1 MIGKGINGY
10 FKKEGSGTMFLT
22 KECDYAIR
30 IVRSLSG
37 MNIKS
42 VRAICTD
49 ENMPHPFAYKILKKL
64 EHAQIVK
71 PFRGSTGG
79 YQLVKEPEI
88 VTMLDIV
95 SAVDDHLYLN
105 ECLQE
110 GYVCDNNRNGVECGV
125 HQELNRIQAMLIEA
139 LSEKPMT
146 QLV

>member
-1 MIGKGINGY
+1 
-10 FKKEGSGTMFLT
+10 MFLT

-30 IVRSLSG
+30 IVRSLAG
-37 MNIKS
+37 REMRS
-42 VRAICTD
+42 VRSICQA

-71 PFRGSTGG
+71 SFRGSTGG
-79 YQLVKEPEI
+79 YQLVKDPELL
-88 VTMLDIV
+88 TMLEIV

-110 GYVCDNNRNGVECGV
+110 GYICDNNRNGTACCV
-125 HQELNRIQAMLIEA
+125 HIELDRIQSMLLGA
-139 LSEKPMT
+139 LSEKPMI